1 MSKLRLDEA
10 MTLTL
15 LCHMGGQVRE
25 VEGPNLLTRGRHLPF
40 GEARSL
46 QKGLALFLVIQS
58 RQTKA
63 MGVVARKP

>member
-1 MSKLRLDEA
+1 
-10 MTLTL
+10 
-15 LCHMGGQVRE
+15 MGGQVRE

-46 QKGLALFLVIQS
+46 QKGLAPFLVIQS

-63 MGVVARKP
+63 IGALAAIAFW